1 MTSGADLARLAAAVL
16 GRIRE
21 RRPRIHCLTNS
32 VVQKLTA
39 DGLSA
44 IGAMPSMTSSPDE
57 IVDFT
62 GGADGL
68 LVNLGT
74 LDGDRRDVIGTAV
87 RVMNGNGHPW
97 VLDPVLCHVSPLRR
111 AFAQDLLAKTPTVL
125 RGNAAE
131 VAVLQAGV
139 GYVTIETGKTDRIA
153 RDGRSFQLANGH
165 PWMPMVTGTG
175 CLSGAIVAAFLAVEA
190 DPLLASAAAMLAFDI
205 AGEMAASHAR
215 GPGSFEPA
223 LLDAL
228 SLVTE
233 TDLLTR
239 VRLQNDEG

>member
-1 MTSGADLARLAAAVL
+1 MTSGADLARLAAAAL

-21 RRPRIHCLTNS
+21 RRPRIHCLTNT

-44 IGAMPSMTSSPDE
+44 IGAVPSMTSSPDE

-62 GGADGL
+62 QGAAGL

-87 RVMNGNGHPW
+87 RVMNANGRPW

-111 AFAQDLLAKTPTVL
+111 AFAQDLLAKSPAVL
-125 RGNAAE
+125 RGNGDE
-131 VAVLQAGV
+131 MAVLDPGT
-139 GYVTIETGKTDRIA
+139 GCTTITTGKTDVIR
-153 RDGRSFQLANGH
+153 RDGQSVGLANGH

-190 DPLLASAAAMLAFDI
+190 DPLLAAAAAMLAFGV
-205 AGEMAASHAR
+205 AGEMAADHAR

-228 SLVTE
+228 SLLTE